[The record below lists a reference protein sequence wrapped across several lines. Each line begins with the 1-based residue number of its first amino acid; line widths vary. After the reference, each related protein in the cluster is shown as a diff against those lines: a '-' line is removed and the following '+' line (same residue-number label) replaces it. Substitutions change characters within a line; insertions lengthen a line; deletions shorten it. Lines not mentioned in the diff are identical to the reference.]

1 MNRQPKSTART
12 GVWCESSGDGIAGF
26 TGTSETN
33 VGFTGGLGRGG
44 FGAWRRL
51 WYGLAAELRLG
62 GAQRSVSELEVGTA
76 GMAKK
81 TIEHIE
87 VASKRVLMRVDFNV
101 PLDDDGAITDDR
113 RIRLALPSIQSVV
126 QRQGRLILI
135 SHLGRPDGTGYEA
148 RLSLKPVADRLGE
161 LIGDVAVRFVGG
173 DCVGA
178 EAAEAATGLGDGQ
191 VIVLE
196 NLRFNPG
203 ENAGD
208 APFAAQLAGL
218 GDVYC
223 NEAFGTAHRD
233 DASMVALPKAMNN
246 KPKVAG
252 LLLER
257 EIRFLGDTL
266 AEPAR
271 PFVAVLGGAK
281 VSDKLGAIR
290 NLMTIVD
297 VVLVGGAMAYTL
309 LEALGRDVGSSKV
322 QRGMLGQAQQII
334 DAAAASPVDLIL
346 PLDHVCGKQI
356 SRVTPVRVVGESI
369 PQGWM
374 GLDIGPETVAQYVR
388 ELSKAKTIVWNGPVG
403 VVEVPPFDVGTKQI
417 AQAMVRATEAG
428 ATSIG
433 GGGDTAA
440 AIEGFGLSDRFTHVS
455 TGGGACL
462 RMLEGQRFTS
472 VDLLDEAD

>member
-1 MNRQPKSTART
+1 
-12 GVWCESSGDGIAGF
+12 
-26 TGTSETN
+26 
-33 VGFTGGLGRGG
+33 
-44 FGAWRRL
+44 
-51 WYGLAAELRLG
+51 
-62 GAQRSVSELEVGTA
+62 
-76 GMAKK
+76 MAKK
-81 TIEHIE
+81 TIEQID

-101 PLDDDGAITDDR
+101 PLDDNAAITDDR
-113 RIRLALPSIQSVV
+113 RIDLALPSIKSVLD
-126 QRQGRLILI
+126 RRGRLILI
-135 SHLGRPDGTGYEA
+135 SHLGRPEGRGPEPK
-148 RLSLKPVADRLGE
+148 LSLKPAADRLGE
-161 LIGDVAVRFVGG
+161 LLDGVTVQFVAD
-173 DCVGA
+173 DCVGQQA
-178 EAAEAATGLGDGQ
+178 VEAANALTDGQ
-191 VIVLE
+191 VLVLE
-196 NLRFNPG
+196 NLRFNVG
-203 ENAGD
+203 ERTGD
-208 APFAAQLAGL
+208 SSFAAQLGAL
-218 GDVYC
+218 GDIYC

-233 DASMVALPKAMNN
+233 DASMVALPGAMND
-246 KPKVAG
+246 KPRVAG

-266 AEPAR
+266 AEPVR

-374 GLDIGPETVAQYVR
+374 GLDIGPETVAQYAA

-403 VVEVPPFDVGTKQI
+403 VFEVPPFDVGSKQI
-417 AQAMVRATEAG
+417 AQAIVRATEAG

-440 AIEGFGLSDRFTHVS
+440 AIKGFGLSDRFTHVS

-462 RMLEGQRFTS
+462 GMLEGQRFTS
-472 VDLLDEAD
+472 VDLLDDAD

>member
-1 MNRQPKSTART
+1 M
-12 GVWCESSGDGIAGF
+12 
-26 TGTSETN
+26 
-33 VGFTGGLGRGG
+33 
-44 FGAWRRL
+44 
-51 WYGLAAELRLG
+51 WYGLAAGLRLG
-62 GAQRSVSELEVGTA
+62 GAQRSVSELEMGTA
-76 GMAKK
+76 CMAKK
-81 TIEHIE
+81 TIEQVE

-101 PLDDDGAITDDR
+101 PLDDDAAITDDR

-135 SHLGRPDGTGYEA
+135 SHLGRPEGTGYEA
-148 RLSLKPVADRLGE
+148 PLSLKPAADRLGE
-161 LIGDVAVRFVGG
+161 LLGDVAVHFIGG

-178 EAAEAATGLGDGQ
+178 EVAEAATGLGDGQ

-203 ENAGD
+203 EKAGD
-208 APFAAQLAGL
+208 ATFAAQLAGL

-233 DASMVALPKAMNN
+233 DASMVALPEAMNG
-246 KPKVAG
+246 KPRVAG
-252 LLLER
+252 LLLDR

-266 AEPAR
+266 AQPAR

-297 VVLVGGAMAYTL
+297 VILVGGAMAYTF
-309 LEALGRDVGSSKV
+309 LEAMGRDVGSSQV
-322 QRGMLGQAQQII
+322 QRGMLPQAQQII
-334 DAAAASPVDLIL
+334 DAAAASTVDLIL

-356 SRVTPVRVVGESI
+356 TRLTPLQVVSESI
-369 PQGWM
+369 PFGWM
-374 GLDIGPETVAQYVR
+374 GLDIGPETVAEYAR

-403 VVEVPPFDVGTKQI
+403 VFEVPPFDVGTKQI
-417 AQAMVRATEAG
+417 AQAIVRATEAG

-472 VDLLDEAD
+472 VDLLDEVD

>member
-1 MNRQPKSTART
+1 M
-12 GVWCESSGDGIAGF
+12 
-26 TGTSETN
+26 
-33 VGFTGGLGRGG
+33 
-44 FGAWRRL
+44 
-51 WYGLAAELRLG
+51 WYGLAAELPFG
-62 GAQRSVSELEVGTA
+62 DGQRSVSELEMGTA

-81 TIEHIE
+81 TIKHID

-101 PLDDDGAITDDR
+101 PLDDEAAITDDR

-135 SHLGRPDGTGYEA
+135 SHLGRPEGTGYEA
-148 RLSLKPVADRLGE
+148 PLSLKPAADRLGE
-161 LIGDVAVRFVGG
+161 LLGDVAVRFVGG

-178 EAAEAATGLGDGQ
+178 EAAEVATGLGDGQ
-191 VIVLE
+191 VLVLE

-203 ENAGD
+203 EKAGD
-208 APFAAQLAGL
+208 APFAGKLAGL
-218 GDVYC
+218 ADIYC

-233 DASMVALPKAMNN
+233 DASMVALPEAMND

-252 LLLER
+252 LLLDR

-297 VVLVGGAMAYTL
+297 VVLVGGAMAYTFL
-309 LEALGRDVGSSKV
+309 KALGRDVGSSKV
-322 QRGMLGQAQQII
+322 QTGMLDQAQQII
-334 DAAAASPVDLIL
+334 DAAAASHVDLIL

-356 SRVTPVRVVGESI
+356 TRLTPLQVVSESI

-403 VVEVPPFDVGTKQI
+403 VFEVPPFDVGTKQI
-417 AQAMVRATEAG
+417 AQAMVWATEAG

-440 AIEGFGLSDRFTHVS
+440 AIERFGLSDRFTHVS

-472 VDLLDEAD
+472 VDRLDDAD